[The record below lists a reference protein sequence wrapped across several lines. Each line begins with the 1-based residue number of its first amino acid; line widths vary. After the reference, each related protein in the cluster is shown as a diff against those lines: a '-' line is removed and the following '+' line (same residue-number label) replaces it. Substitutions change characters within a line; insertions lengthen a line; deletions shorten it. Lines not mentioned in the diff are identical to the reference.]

1 MKVHVPGV
9 NKFTELSDVPN
20 SYTGA
25 ADDFLQVNATEDG
38 LEFAAG
44 GGGGVPGGLNTQ
56 VQFNDSGSFGGDAE
70 LTYDKTTNLLTV
82 GGAVHTSTIQAH
94 TSAGLTLETQ
104 GGADIALF
112 GAGGGQNATF
122 YDGVKLNAQTASR
135 ILSTDASSNITALD
149 TATYPSLTELT
160 YVKGVTSAIQTQLGG
175 KQDTLVSGTNIKTIN
190 GNTLLGSGDLTIS
203 SSVAWG
209 GITGT
214 LSSQTDLQTALDGKV
229 DENAAIVGGTNT
241 KITYDTKGLV
251 TAGAAATTADIND
264 SSNRRYVT
272 DAQLTVIG
280 NTSGTNTGDQTI
292 TLTGNVTGSGTGS
305 FATTIANSAVTLAK
319 MADVATGTVFYRK
332 TAGTGVPEVQTL
344 ATLKTDLALT
354 GTNSGD
360 VTLAGTPDYITISGQ
375 TITRA
380 LVNLGTH
387 VTGNLP
393 VTNLNSGTGASA
405 STYWRGDGTWGT
417 PAGGV
422 SDGDK
427 GDITVSGSGS
437 VWTIDNGVVTA
448 AKTSITGTPDGTK
461 YLRDDFSWQTVAGG
475 SGLTNAQVLARA
487 SLCV

>member
-1 MKVHVPGV
+1 MISSPGIFE
-9 NKFTELSDVPN
+9 FTDLTDVPH
-20 SYTGA
+20 T
-25 ADDFLQVNATEDG
+25 FLGSALKVVSVNAGETG
-38 LEFAAG
+38 LEFTTG
-44 GGGGVPGGLNTQ
+44 GSGGVPGGLNTQ
-56 VQFNDSGSFGGDAE
+56 VQFNDSGAFGGDAE
-70 LTYDKTTNLLTV
+70 LTYDKTTNILTV
-82 GGAVHTSTIQAH
+82 GGAVHTAAIQAH

-175 KQDTLVSGTNIKTIN
+175 KQDTLVSGTNIKTVN

-280 NTSGTNTGDQTI
+280 NTSGTNTGDQTSI
-292 TLTGNVTGSGTGS
+292 VGITGTIAQFNTALTDGDFATGGGTVTGTSSGTNTGDQNLFQTIAVSGQSNVVADSTTDTLTLAAGSNITITTD
-305 FATTIANSAVTLAK
+305 ATTDT
-319 MADVATGTVFYRK
+319 
-332 TAGTGVPEVQTL
+332 
-344 ATLKTDLALT
+344 
-354 GTNSGD
+354 
-360 VTLAGTPDYITISGQ
+360 ITIAASG
-375 TITRA
+375 
-380 LVNLGTH
+380 
-387 VTGNLP
+387 
-393 VTNLNSGTGASA
+393 
-405 STYWRGDGTWGT
+405 
-417 PAGGV
+417 GGV

-427 GDITVSGSGS
+427 GDITVSGSGTT
-437 VWTIDNGVVTA
+437 WTIDNGVVTA

>member
-38 LEFAAG
+38 LEFATG
-44 GGGGVPGGLNTQ
+44 GGGGIPGGLNTQ
-56 VQFNDSGSFGGDAE
+56 VQFNDSGAFGGDAE

-112 GAGGGQNATF
+112 GAGGGTNATF

-175 KQDTLVSGTNIKTIN
+175 KQATLVSGTNIKTVN
-190 GNTLLGSGDLTIS
+190 GNTLLGSGDVTIS

-214 LSSQTDLQTALDGKV
+214 LSSQTDLQTTLDGKV

-264 SSNRRYVT
+264 STNRRYVT

-280 NTSGTNTGDQTI
+280 NTSGTNTGDQTSI
-292 TLTGNVTGSGTGS
+292 VGITGTIAQFNTALTDGDFATGGGTVTGTSSGTNTGDQNLFQTIAVSGQSNVVADSTTDTLTLAAGSNITITTD
-305 FATTIANSAVTLAK
+305 ATTDT
-319 MADVATGTVFYRK
+319 
-332 TAGTGVPEVQTL
+332 
-344 ATLKTDLALT
+344 
-354 GTNSGD
+354 
-360 VTLAGTPDYITISGQ
+360 ITIAASG
-375 TITRA
+375 
-380 LVNLGTH
+380 
-387 VTGNLP
+387 
-393 VTNLNSGTGASA
+393 
-405 STYWRGDGTWGT
+405 
-417 PAGGV
+417 GGI

-437 VWTIDNGVVTA
+437 VWTIDNGVVTV
-448 AKTSITGTPDGTK
+448 AKISATGTPSATT
-461 YLRDDFSWQTVAGG
+461 YLRGDGSWSTPAGG
-475 SGLTNAQVLARA
+475 SGITRGQLVAQVFETVL
-487 SLCV
+487 V